1 MASAKQIAWRKK
13 FAKLYGKKKTGKKS
27 TKAKTREPRSI
38 AEIQRQMKNTKY
50 TKAWIRDHPL
60 YVKRFLAKYNA
71 EFRKMS
77 DASKKSFM
85 RDHPKFVVRILEAH
99 KA

>member
-1 MASAKQIAWRKK
+1 MPSAKQIAWRKK

-38 AEIQRQMKNTKY
+38 AEIQRQMKKTKY
-50 TKAWIRDHPL
+50 TPSWIRDHKI

-71 EFRKMS
+71 EFKKMS